1 MSFPHINGSASI
13 SHPLTASIFSNEP
26 SMGLGLPPLQQG
38 WLCEQCH
45 IVPPATPSSNCTML
59 YATNVTAEQQL
70 DREGEKQRDLML
82 SSYCC
87 HCYQMKC
94 PQQRCYRSITEILCV
109 PPVWYTVAVQGRRA
123 GYVRRPLESKRKPS
137 GKDQCLTELFY

>member
-70 DREGEKQRDLML
+70 DREGEKQRFNVVKLLL
-82 SSYCC
+82 SLLPDEMSTA
-87 HCYQMKC
+87 KV
-94 PQQRCYRSITEILCV
+94 L
-109 PPVWYTVAVQGRRA
+109 
-123 GYVRRPLESKRKPS
+123 
-137 GKDQCLTELFY
+137 